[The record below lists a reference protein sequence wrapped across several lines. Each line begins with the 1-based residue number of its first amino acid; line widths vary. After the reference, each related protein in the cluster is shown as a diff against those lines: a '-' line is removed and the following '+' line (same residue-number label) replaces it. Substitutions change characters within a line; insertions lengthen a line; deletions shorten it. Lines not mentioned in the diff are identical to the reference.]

1 MHPTMSTPST
11 HEDGADSRA
20 LTVNETI
27 ARFPATMAVFNRFG
41 IDTCCGGGVTIEE
54 AARRDGLDLDALLD
68 ALAAAA
74 AAGA

>member
-1 MHPTMSTPST
+1 MTTSHTP
-11 HEDGADSRA
+11 DRGADARA

-41 IDTCCGGGVTIEE
+41 IDTCCGGGATIEE
-54 AARRDGLDLDALLD
+54 AAHRDGLDLDALLD

-74 AAGA
+74 VAGP